1 MVWLKCKWSGVGQE
15 NSNQGE
21 GLLFFFFFFLAVL
34 IIVIFNNDNGNLE
47 QSTRIMPHNIRHS
60 HKQHTPANKSISIC
74 MYVYMHICMMNKRL
88 QTPA

>member
-1 MVWLKCKWSGVGQE
+1 MQMEWSWPGKFKSGR
-15 NSNQGE
+15 
-21 GLLFFFFFFLAVL
+21 GLTFFFFLAVL

-60 HKQHTPANKSISIC
+60 HKQHTPAHKSISIC